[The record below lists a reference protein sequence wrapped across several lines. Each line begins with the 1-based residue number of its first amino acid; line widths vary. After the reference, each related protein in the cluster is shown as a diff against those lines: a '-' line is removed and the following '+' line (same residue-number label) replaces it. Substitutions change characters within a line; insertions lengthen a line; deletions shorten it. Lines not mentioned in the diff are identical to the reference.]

1 MSCGGININ
10 GADFFSKRYFLF
22 NADGFLTLFSFIP
35 NDLSAKKKDNLRG
48 NPQDYHHKAI
58 RNFDEKTHIISVN
71 W

>member
-1 MSCGGININ
+1 MRHS
-10 GADFFSKRYFLF
+10 L
-22 NADGFLTLFSFIP
+22 IP

-58 RNFDEKTHIISVN
+58 RNFDEKNYIISVN